1 MSARVVVRVRR
12 VLGIDPGTLKLGYAI
27 IETGA
32 GVRMRYVE
40 CGVIKAPDERDV
52 AKRIHAV
59 VQDLAEVITE
69 FAPDAF
75 AIEKAFHGKSAAS
88 ALKLGQARGAL
99 LLLAHQHGLPTFEYA
114 PAQVKRV
121 VVGHGAAT
129 KAVIAERMKLLFA
142 LHRAPAADAA
152 DALAIA
158 CCHALSQL

>member
-1 MSARVVVRVRR
+1 
-12 VLGIDPGTLKLGYAI
+12 VLGVDPGTLRLGYAI
-27 IETGA
+27 IETGS

-40 CGVIKAPDERDV
+40 CGVIRAPDDRDV
-52 AKRIHAV
+52 GKRIFAV
-59 VQDLAEVITE
+59 ACDLAEVIRE
-69 FAPDAF
+69 FQPHAF
-75 AIEKAFHGKSAAS
+75 AIERAFHGKSAAS
-88 ALKLGQARGAL
+88 ALKLGEARGAL
-99 LLLAHQHGLPTFEYA
+99 MLLAHQHGLPTFEYA
-114 PAQVKRV
+114 PAQVKRA